1 LPVSMHAVITVA
13 ARAMIMPVPHPPC
26 SIICPLRL
34 VTLLTGGALRVNL
47 TRLAPKVLPVREQLR
62 YVVTMFARR
71 YLGIR
76 SLAPYTPNFQSAANH
91 ICIHTGARFNWCCTI
106 MSSLFTHPLHVKVTK
121 QLQHPHTCSAHAPS
135 CCCRWTWSN
144 RCNPKRVVPD

>member
-1 LPVSMHAVITVA
+1 MHAVITVA

-71 YLGIR
+71 YLGFR
-76 SLAPYTPNFQSAANH
+76 SLAHYTPKFQSAANH
-91 ICIHTGARFNWCCTI
+91 TCTHTGGRFKWCCTKQF
-106 MSSLFTHPLHVKVTK
+106 SLFTPSLPDKV
-121 QLQHPHTCSAHAPS
+121 
-135 CCCRWTWSN
+135 
-144 RCNPKRVVPD
+144 